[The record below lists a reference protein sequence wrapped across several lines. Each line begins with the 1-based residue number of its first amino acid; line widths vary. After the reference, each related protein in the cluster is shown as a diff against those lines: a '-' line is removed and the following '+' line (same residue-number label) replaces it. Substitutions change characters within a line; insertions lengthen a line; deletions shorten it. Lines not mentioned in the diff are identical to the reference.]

1 MESTKKPVSKWYRR
15 VFFSLI
21 LCILG
26 IGGYF
31 LWRYLEQP
39 ALGTVRSGKLPVA
52 SGSFEGKNEVKR
64 YFGKYIE
71 FSYSAGYEVKRHETP
86 VKDPV
91 YERIFLSAGDYEGKK
106 IAVTIEERPLGDFES
121 SPSVKMRL
129 DKPIEYKKSSFA
141 ESGFEGYSFL
151 KESSVFEADAFFFAE
166 GKLVSV
172 AVTSPLSADGL
183 QEELLEL
190 LKGIKIKK

>member
-1 MESTKKPVSKWYRR
+1 MESSKKPLSKWYRR
-15 VFFSLI
+15 VFFGLI

-31 LWRYLEQP
+31 LWYYLEQP
-39 ALGTVRSGKLPVA
+39 ALGTVRSGKLPAV
-52 SGSFEGKNEVKR
+52 SESFDGKSEVKR

-129 DKPIEYKKSSFA
+129 DKPIEYKKSSFT
-141 ESGFEGYSFL
+141 ESGFEGYFFL
-151 KESSVFEADAFFFAE
+151 KESSVFEVDAFFFAE

-172 AVTSPLSADGL
+172 AITSPLRVDGL
-183 QEELLEL
+183 REELMQF
-190 LKGIKIKK
+190 LKEVKIKK

>member
-1 MESTKKPVSKWYRR
+1 MESPKKSVSKWYRR
-15 VFFSLI
+15 VFLSLI

-31 LWRYLEQP
+31 LWYYLEQP

-52 SGSFEGKNEVKR
+52 SGSFDRKNEVKR

-129 DKPIEYKKSSFA
+129 DKPTEYKKISFA
-141 ESGFEGYSFL
+141 ESGFEGYFFL
-151 KESSVFEADAFFFAE
+151 KESSVFEIDAFFFAE

-172 AVTSPLSADGL
+172 AITSPLGADGL
-183 QEELLEL
+183 QEELLAF
-190 LKGIKIKK
+190 LKEIKITK

>member
-1 MESTKKPVSKWYRR
+1 MESSKKSVSKWYRR
-15 VFFSLI
+15 VFLSLI

-31 LWRYLEQP
+31 LWRYLQQP
-39 ALGTVRSGKLPVA
+39 ALGTVRSGKLSVA
-52 SGSFEGKNEVKR
+52 SGSFDRKNEVKR

-71 FSYSAGYEVKRHETP
+71 FSYGAGYEVKRHETP

-129 DKPIEYKKSSFA
+129 DKPTEYKKSSFS
-141 ESGFEGYSFL
+141 ESGFEGYFFL
-151 KESSVFEADAFFFAE
+151 KESSVFETDAFFFAE

-172 AVTSPLSADGL
+172 AITSPLGADGL
-183 QEELLEL
+183 REELMQF
-190 LKGIKIKK
+190 LKEIKMKK

>member
-1 MESTKKPVSKWYRR
+1 M
-15 VFFSLI
+15 SLI

-31 LWRYLEQP
+31 LWHYLEQP

-52 SGSFEGKNEVKR
+52 TGSFDRKNEVKR

-71 FSYSAGYEVKRHETP
+71 FSYGAGYEVKRHETP

-129 DKPIEYKKSSFA
+129 DKPTEYKKSSFA
-141 ESGFEGYSFL
+141 ESGFEGYFFL
-151 KESSVFEADAFFFAE
+151 KESSVFETDAFFFAE

-172 AVTSPLSADGL
+172 AITSPLGADGL
-183 QEELLEL
+183 QEELLAF
-190 LKGIKIKK
+190 LKEIKITK